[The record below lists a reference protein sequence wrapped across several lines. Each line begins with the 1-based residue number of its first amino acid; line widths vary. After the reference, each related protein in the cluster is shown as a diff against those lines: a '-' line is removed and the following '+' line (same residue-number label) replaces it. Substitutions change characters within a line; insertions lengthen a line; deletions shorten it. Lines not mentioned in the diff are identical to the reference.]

1 MGGFSGTPEGSAMT
15 EKVDHYRQAAR
26 RTSTQRRYQ
35 QALEHFEGTWGGFL
49 PSYSAGGIAL

>member
-1 MGGFSGTPEGSAMT
+1 MT

-26 RTSTQRRYQ
+26 RASTQRRYQ